1 MFPAKVALPEAFIVG
16 ALVGVGIVMDGVGE
30 KRLKTAVKTWLR
42 DRLTGLVS
50 VQRCTLIPQASVAD
64 PVRYTDL
71 SVQMWSGIVIHI
83 HLIDEA
89 IKPARLKRIVEHATA
104 GGISTLFLIDA
115 SLLPRPG
122 ERVPAD
128 RWYIAVH
135 ALTKDRLYAYYDHNG
150 QPAIRLVDFVPVNR
164 TDVEIRYGADTNVDN
179 LRYFRH
185 NVKHHAVKGYW
196 LLADFE
202 ADVPPKSAG
211 FRPPFQSNNHHSQ
224 PPRQET
230 RGGREQSPP
239 PAPPP
244 TRLET
249 CYVLLGL
256 SLTATREEVKAA
268 FRKLAFEV
276 HPDVSHL
283 PKAEAEARFKRLSE
297 AYEYIKTSNRWT

>member
-1 MFPAKVALPEAFIVG
+1 
-16 ALVGVGIVMDGVGE
+16 MDGVGE

-42 DRLTGLVS
+42 DRLTGLMS

-89 IKPARLKRIVEHATA
+89 MKPAKLKRIVEHATNS
-104 GGISTLFLIDA
+104 GISTLFLMDA
-115 SLLPRPG
+115 RLLPRSG

-135 ALTKDRLYAYYDHNG
+135 ALTKDRLYAYYNHEG
-150 QPAIRLVDFVPVNR
+150 QPAIRLVEIVPVNR
-164 TDVEIRYGADTNVDN
+164 TDVEIRYGQTIDVIN

-196 LLADFE
+196 MLADFE

-211 FRPPFQSNNHHSQ
+211 FRQ
-224 PPRQET
+224 PPQQQASPPHQE
-230 RGGREQSPP
+230 GRSGRAQQPP

-249 CYVLLGL
+249 CYALLGV
-256 SLTATREEVKAA
+256 SRKASREDVKAA
-268 FRKLAFEV
+268 FRKRAFEV

-283 PKAEAEARFKRLSE
+283 PKDEAEARFKRLSE
-297 AYEYIKTSNRWT
+297 AYEYIKTSNRWP